1 MDHTK
6 LSHSVSLSENSSRFD
21 QNQNDDT
28 TQFKE
33 NSPHSGN
40 RLTKS
45 ASWFNSLSRRA
56 SRKTPIKKRSFA
68 FGSNLE
74 NLSGTGVA
82 RPRLNKSDWDVRKTP
97 DQSTGM
103 SLTPEVSSSSTNP
116 PTSRSTDCLD
126 LDAACAG
133 MRHCIS
139 DVTDAH
145 IAPKLQCECQ
155 PVRAVRHHREKM
167 RKYHAVI
174 RLNSTNS
181 NSDLSTLDLANIDES
196 QNELDFV
203 LNVSA
208 GDVGTIGHP
217 NMYYTID
224 SRRLASKHKKSQ
236 HDRKLLY
243 GVKQFNLEPERGL
256 KYLEESGFVEQTPE
270 SIAKFLFRQERL
282 SKKQIGKYLGSHRE
296 FNKEVLLQ
304 FVQCHEFTQLLL
316 VQALRQFLWSFRLP
330 GEAMQIDRVMDAFAA
345 HYCAQNPNIFEERD
359 TCFILSFS
367 IIMLNTALHNPNAKM
382 KITAEQF
389 IKQNKGINSGRDLE
403 PDMLEAIFRNIKEE
417 PFKIPDETYDD
428 LMYTFFSPE
437 REGWLLKQG
446 GSWKSWK
453 RRWFVLNDRCLY
465 YFQHTAENVPKGII
479 PLENVRVRRVED
491 RDGKQFVFEIYSD
504 MAEIIKG
511 CKTDSNGTVVQGN
524 HKYYRLSA
532 TNEEDRD
539 EWIQCIQESIR
550 DNPFHKIISD
560 KKAAIRR
567 RSGQRPP
574 TSNPNNENQTS

>member
-1 MDHTK
+1 M
-6 LSHSVSLSENSSRFD
+6 
-21 QNQNDDT
+21 
-28 TQFKE
+28 TQLLILF
-33 NSPHSGN
+33 
-40 RLTKS
+40 
-45 ASWFNSLSRRA
+45 
-56 SRKTPIKKRSFA
+56 SF
-68 FGSNLE
+68 
-74 NLSGTGVA
+74 
-82 RPRLNKSDWDVRKTP
+82 RSDWDVRKTP
-97 DQSTGM
+97 EQSAGM
-103 SLTPEVSSSSTNP
+103 SFTPEVSSSSN

-126 LDAACAG
+126 LDAACA
-133 MRHCIS
+133 
-139 DVTDAH
+139 
-145 IAPKLQCECQ
+145 
-155 PVRAVRHHREKM
+155 
-167 RKYHAVI
+167 
-174 RLNSTNS
+174 
-181 NSDLSTLDLANIDES
+181 DLSTLDLANIDES

-256 KYLEESGFVEQTPE
+256 KYLEESGFVDQTPE

-282 SKKQIGKYLGSHRE
+282 SKKQIGKYLGSHHE
-296 FNKEVLLQ
+296 FNKEVLLH

-389 IKQNKGINSGRDLE
+389 IKQNKGINSGRDLAS
-403 PDMLEAIFRNIKEE
+403 DMLEAIFRNIKEE

-437 REGWLLKQG
+437 REGWLMKQG

-479 PLENVRVRRVED
+479 PLENVRVRSVED

-574 TSNPNNENQTS
+574 TSNPNESQTS

>member
-1 MDHTK
+1 MEQSK
-6 LSHSVSLSENSSRFD
+6 LSHSISLTEHSCRLD

-28 TQFKE
+28 SQFKE
-33 NSPHSGN
+33 NSPHNGN

-68 FGSNLE
+68 FGSNLD
-74 NLSGTGVA
+74 NLGTPAVA

-97 DQSTGM
+97 EQSAGM
-103 SLTPEVSSSSTNP
+103 SFTPEVSSSSN

-126 LDAACAG
+126 LDAACA
-133 MRHCIS
+133 
-139 DVTDAH
+139 
-145 IAPKLQCECQ
+145 
-155 PVRAVRHHREKM
+155 
-167 RKYHAVI
+167 
-174 RLNSTNS
+174 
-181 NSDLSTLDLANIDES
+181 DLSTLDLANIDES

-203 LNVSA
+203 LNVST
-208 GDVGTIGHP
+208 GTTGHP

-236 HDRKLLY
+236 NDRKLLY
-243 GVKQFNLEPERGL
+243 GVKQFNLDPERGL
-256 KYLEESGFVEQTPE
+256 KYLEESGFVDGTPE
-270 SIAKFLFRQERL
+270 SIARFLFRQERL
-282 SKKQIGKYLGSHRE
+282 SKKQIGKYLGSHRD
-296 FNKEVLLQ
+296 FNKEVLLH
-304 FVQCHEFTQLLL
+304 FVQCHEFTRLLL

-382 KITAEQF
+382 KITSEQF
-389 IKQNKGINSGRDLE
+389 IKQNKGINSGRDLAS
-403 PDMLEAIFRNIKEE
+403 DMLEAIFRNIKEE

-437 REGWLLKQG
+437 REGWLMKQG

-479 PLENVRVRRVED
+479 PLENVRVRSVED

-567 RSGQRPP
+567 RSGHRAPP
-574 TSNPNNENQTS
+574 AVSQSNPNESQPS